1 MERNT
6 VERDI
11 KTGIVRRT
19 EYRGV
24 DKVGWFMSDINR
36 SIPTTRRGARGD
48 TGLYEL
54 IMFSATEVRHEVG
67 LLLCSTCQL

>member
-24 DKVGWFMSDINR
+24 DKLGWFMSDINR
-36 SIPTTRRGARGD
+36 NFPTTRR
-48 TGLYEL
+48 
-54 IMFSATEVRHEVG
+54 
-67 LLLCSTCQL
+67 